1 MRTSFGEFV
10 LDQDAREVLRAGSP
24 VHLTP
29 KAYALLTYLASRP
42 HRAVSKAELLE
53 HLWPDVFVTEA
64 ALTTVVKELRD
75 ALGDSATAP
84 RFLRGVRG
92 YGYAFSGETRPVPEP
107 EVEEDLRAAPTAGD
121 GHEYRIVWMDREVAL
136 SPGANLL
143 GRTHEA
149 AVWVED
155 SSVSRRHAILR
166 VEGDRVT
173 VEDCG
178 SKNGTFVD
186 GERVEGPRR
195 LAPGE
200 KIWLGQACLQFV
212 RYTAEQTTR
221 TGV

>member
-10 LDQDAREVLRAGSP
+10 LDQDGREVLRGGAP

-42 HRAVSKAELLE
+42 GRAVSKAELLE

-64 ALTTVVKELRD
+64 ALTTVVKELRH
-75 ALGDSATAP
+75 ALGDSALEP
-84 RFLRGVRG
+84 HYVRG
-92 YGYAFSGETRPVPEP
+92 IRGFGYAFSAEPCPVPEP
-107 EVEEDLRAAPTAGD
+107 VPERPPAAGE
-121 GHEYRIVWMDREVAL
+121 HEYRIVWMDREIAL
-136 SPGANLL
+136 APGPNLL

-155 SSVSRRHAILR
+155 ASVSRHHAILR
-166 VEGDRVT
+166 VDGERVT

-186 GERVEGPRR
+186 GERVDGARR
-195 LAPGE
+195 VEPGD
-200 KIWLGQACLQFV
+200 KIWLGHACLQLV
-212 RYTAEQTTR
+212 HYVADQTTR
-221 TGV
+221 SGG